1 MDSPCPVPQVPGIK
15 SCQGQSGCPSSGFR
29 LQSAGPDRRWKQNWR
44 NWNDETIWNGHDQ
57 WKKKR
62 KLLEIIAGNVFLKD
76 LAPHLPGA
84 LIGYNLAAFWWH
96 LVEISYVFWCN
107 WRTAEF
113 GLTPLSLRSCTWL
126 LAQRHSQKRTPRI
139 PMFPVCSAISQTRTE
154 SRRAENGIQTGNRNR
169 SVKAWMFLEKM
180 RLYAMGDEHLDRWNF
195 SRDLPSCV
203 NCFMYVWLS
212 HLHAILCVAVCLLM
226 LVFLCA

>member
-1 MDSPCPVPQVPGIK
+1 MEAELTQLE
-15 SCQGQSGCPSSGFR
+15 R
-29 LQSAGPDRRWKQNWR
+29 
-44 NWNDETIWNGHDQ
+44 WNDMERTWPVE
-57 WKKKR
+57 KKR

-107 WRTAEF
+107 RRTAEF